1 MQESILKA
9 TKYTEDKEKYLVNL
23 CTLCGKFKEFTT
35 MPVIKR
41 YPNRKLYD
49 TEAKRYITLDGI
61 AELIREGAEVQV
73 IDHNSDED
81 LTAVT
86 LTQIIF
92 EQEKRN
98 SGFLPKS
105 VLTGL
110 VRAGGDTL
118 NTLRRSLNLPL
129 ELLKH
134 VDEEIEKRLKTLVER
149 GEMAKEEAI
158 GMGDK
163 LMKAG
168 QEKSKEFLP
177 SQQRLEKLLTVRGV
191 PSRAEVEGLTN
202 QIESLSA
209 KIDSLIEEKE
219 PNNSQDT

>member
-1 MQESILKA
+1 
-9 TKYTEDKEKYLVNL
+9 
-23 CTLCGKFKEFTT
+23 

-73 IDHNSDED
+73 VDHTTDED

-118 NTLRRSLNLPL
+118 NTLRRNLNSPL

-134 VDEEIEKRLKTLVER
+134 ADEAIQKRLQVLVER
-149 GEMAKEEAI
+149 GEMARDEAI
-158 GMGDK
+158 ALSEK
-163 LMKAG
+163 LMAAG
-168 QEKSKEFLP
+168 QEKGKEMI
-177 SQQRLEKLLTVRGV
+177 SGQQRLERLLSVRGV
-191 PSRAEVEGLTN
+191 PSREEVEELTS

-209 KIDSLIEEKE
+209 KIDSLIDEKA
-219 PNNSQDT
+219 PNSNQDL

>member
-1 MQESILKA
+1 
-9 TKYTEDKEKYLVNL
+9 
-23 CTLCGKFKEFTT
+23 

-61 AELIREGAEVQV
+61 AELIREGAELQV
-73 IDHNSDED
+73 VDHTTEED

-118 NTLRRSLNLPL
+118 NTLRRNLNSPL

-134 VDEEIEKRLKTLVER
+134 VDEEIDKRLQTLVER
-149 GEMAKEEAI
+149 GELARDEAI
-158 GMGDK
+158 AIGEK
-163 LMKAG
+163 LMAAG
-168 QEKSKEFLP
+168 QEKGKELLP
-177 SQQRLEKLLTVRGV
+177 GQQRLERLLSVRGV
-191 PSRAEVEGLTN
+191 PSRDEVEELTN
-202 QIESLSA
+202 QIESLST
-209 KIDSLIEEKE
+209 KIDSLIDDKE
-219 PNNSQDT
+219 PTSSNDS

>member
-1 MQESILKA
+1 
-9 TKYTEDKEKYLVNL
+9 
-23 CTLCGKFKEFTT
+23 

-73 IDHNSDED
+73 VDHTTDED

-118 NTLRRSLNLPL
+118 NTLRRNLNSPL

-134 VDEEIEKRLKTLVER
+134 VDEEIEKRLQTLVER
-149 GEMAKEEAI
+149 GEIAKEEAI
-158 GMGDK
+158 NLSEK
-163 LMKAG
+163 LMADS
-168 QEKSKEFLP
+168 QEKSKEMI
-177 SQQRLEKLLTVRGV
+177 SGQQRLERLLNVRGV
-191 PSRAEVEGLTN
+191 PSREEVEELTN
-202 QIESLSA
+202 QIETLSA
-209 KIDSLIEEKE
+209 KIDSLIDEKA
-219 PNNSQDT
+219 PDTQNDN

>member
-1 MQESILKA
+1 
-9 TKYTEDKEKYLVNL
+9 
-23 CTLCGKFKEFTT
+23 

-61 AELIREGAEVQV
+61 AELIREGQEVQV
-73 IDHNSDED
+73 VDHTTDED

-118 NTLRRSLNLPL
+118 NVLRRNLNSPL

-134 VDEEIEKRLKTLVER
+134 VDEEIEKRLQTLVER

-158 GMGDK
+158 HLSEK
-163 LMKAG
+163 LMAAG
-168 QEKSKEFLP
+168 QEKSKEMMIG
-177 SQQRLEKLLTVRGV
+177 QQRLERLLGMRGV
-191 PSRAEVEGLTN
+191 PSREEVEALTS

-209 KIDSLIEEKE
+209 KIDSLIEEKDIE
-219 PNNSQDT
+219 NTQPQ

>member
-1 MQESILKA
+1 
-9 TKYTEDKEKYLVNL
+9 
-23 CTLCGKFKEFTT
+23 

-61 AELIREGAEVQV
+61 AELIRDGAELQV
-73 IDHNSDED
+73 IDHTTVED

-110 VRAGGDTL
+110 VRAGGDTI
-118 NTLRRSLNLPL
+118 NTLRRSLNSPL

-134 VDEEIEKRLKTLVER
+134 VDEEIEKRLQALVER
-149 GEMAKEEAI
+149 GEMAKEEALAVSE
-158 GMGDK
+158 K
-163 LMKAG
+163 LLAVG
-168 QEKSKEFLP
+168 QEKGKDLLP
-177 SQQRLEKLLTVRGV
+177 GQQRLEKLLTVRGV
-191 PSRAEVEGLTN
+191 PSREEVEDLTS

-209 KIDSLIEEKE
+209 KIDTLIDEKE
-219 PNNSQDT
+219 PIKNNDK

>member
-1 MQESILKA
+1 
-9 TKYTEDKEKYLVNL
+9 
-23 CTLCGKFKEFTT
+23 

-61 AELIREGAEVQV
+61 AELIRNGAEVQV
-73 IDHNSDED
+73 VDHTTDED

-118 NTLRRSLNLPL
+118 NTLRRNLKSPL
-129 ELLKH
+129 
-134 VDEEIEKRLKTLVER
+134 
-149 GEMAKEEAI
+149 
-158 GMGDK
+158 
-163 LMKAG
+163 
-168 QEKSKEFLP
+168 
-177 SQQRLEKLLTVRGV
+177 
-191 PSRAEVEGLTN
+191 
-202 QIESLSA
+202 
-209 KIDSLIEEKE
+209 
-219 PNNSQDT
+219 

>member
-1 MQESILKA
+1 
-9 TKYTEDKEKYLVNL
+9 
-23 CTLCGKFKEFTT
+23 

-49 TEAKRYITLDGI
+49 TEAKRYITLEGI
-61 AELIREGAEVQV
+61 AELIRDGAELQV
-73 IDHNSDED
+73 IDHTTDED

-110 VRAGGDTL
+110 VRAGGDTI
-118 NTLRRSLNLPL
+118 NTLRRSLNSPL

-134 VDEEIEKRLKTLVER
+134 VDEEIEKRLQALVER
-149 GEMAKEEAI
+149 GEMAKEEALAVSE
-158 GMGDK
+158 K
-163 LMKAG
+163 LLAVG
-168 QEKSKEFLP
+168 QEKGKDLLP
-177 SQQRLEKLLTVRGV
+177 GQQRLENLLTVRGV
-191 PSRAEVEGLTN
+191 PSREEVEDLTS

-209 KIDSLIEEKE
+209 KIDTLIDEKE
-219 PNNSQDT
+219 PIKNNDK

>member
-1 MQESILKA
+1 
-9 TKYTEDKEKYLVNL
+9 
-23 CTLCGKFKEFTT
+23 

-61 AELIREGAEVQV
+61 AELIRDGAEVQV
-73 IDHNSDED
+73 IDHTTDED

-118 NTLRRSLNLPL
+118 NTLRRSLNSPL

-134 VDEEIEKRLKTLVER
+134 VDEEIEKRLQTLVEQ
-149 GEMAKEEAI
+149 GEMAREEAVALSE
-158 GMGDK
+158 K
-163 LMKAG
+163 LLAAG
-168 QEKSKEFLP
+168 NEKSKELF
-177 SQQRLEKLLTVRGV
+177 SGQQRLERLLNVRGV
-191 PSRAEVEGLTN
+191 PSREEVEGLTS

-209 KIDSLIEEKE
+209 KIDSLIDEKD
-219 PNNSQDT
+219 PNSHQAN

>member
-1 MQESILKA
+1 
-9 TKYTEDKEKYLVNL
+9 
-23 CTLCGKFKEFTT
+23 

-61 AELIREGAEVQV
+61 AELIRDGAEVQV
-73 IDHNSDED
+73 VDHTTEED

-118 NTLRRSLNLPL
+118 NTLRRNLNSPL

-134 VDEEIEKRLKTLVER
+134 VDEEIEKRLQTLVER
-149 GEMAKEEAI
+149 GELAKEEAI
-158 GMGDK
+158 SLSEK
-163 LMKAG
+163 LVAAG
-168 QEKSKEFLP
+168 EEKGKEMIAG
-177 SQQRLEKLLTVRGV
+177 QQRLERLLSVRGV
-191 PSRAEVEGLTN
+191 PSREEVEELTS
-202 QIESLSA
+202 QIETFSA
-209 KIDSLIEEKE
+209 KIDSLVDEKE
-219 PNNSQDT
+219 TENNNIKKLY

>member
-1 MQESILKA
+1 
-9 TKYTEDKEKYLVNL
+9 
-23 CTLCGKFKEFTT
+23 

-73 IDHNSDED
+73 VDHTTDED

-118 NTLRRSLNLPL
+118 NTLRRNLNSPL

-134 VDEEIEKRLKTLVER
+134 VDEEIEKRLQVLVER
-149 GEMAKEEAI
+149 GEMARDEAI
-158 GMGDK
+158 ALSEK
-163 LMKAG
+163 LMAAG
-168 QEKSKEFLP
+168 QEKGKEMI
-177 SQQRLEKLLTVRGV
+177 SGQQRLERLLSVRGV
-191 PSRAEVEGLTN
+191 PSREEVEELTS

-209 KIDSLIEEKE
+209 KIDSLIDEKA
-219 PNNSQDT
+219 PNSNQDL

>member
-1 MQESILKA
+1 
-9 TKYTEDKEKYLVNL
+9 
-23 CTLCGKFKEFTT
+23 

-73 IDHNSDED
+73 VDHTTDED

-118 NTLRRSLNLPL
+118 NTLRRNLNSPL

-134 VDEEIEKRLKTLVER
+134 VDEEIEKRLQALVER
-149 GEMAKEEAI
+149 GEMAKDEAI
-158 GMGDK
+158 GLSEK
-163 LMKAG
+163 LLAAG
-168 QEKSKEFLP
+168 QAKGKEMIP
-177 SQQRLEKLLTVRGV
+177 GQQRLERLLSVRGV
-191 PSRAEVEGLTN
+191 PSREEVEELTS
-202 QIESLSA
+202 QIETLSA
-209 KIDSLIEEKE
+209 KIDSLIDEKA
-219 PNNSQDT
+219 PNSNNDN

>member
-1 MQESILKA
+1 
-9 TKYTEDKEKYLVNL
+9 
-23 CTLCGKFKEFTT
+23 
-35 MPVIKR
+35 MPIIKR

-61 AELIREGAEVQV
+61 AELIRDGAELQV
-73 IDHNSDED
+73 VDHTTDED

-118 NTLRRSLNLPL
+118 NTLRRSLNSPL

-134 VDEEIEKRLKTLVER
+134 VDEEIEKRLQILVER
-149 GEMAKEEAI
+149 GELAREEAI
-158 GMGDK
+158 AVSEK
-163 LMKAG
+163 LIAAG
-168 QEKSKEFLP
+168 QEKGKEIL
-177 SQQRLEKLLTVRGV
+177 SGQQRLERLLTVRGV
-191 PSRAEVEGLTN
+191 PSREEVEELTN
-202 QIESLSA
+202 QIESLST
-209 KIDSLIEEKE
+209 KIDSLIDEKE
-219 PNNSQDT
+219 PNSNEAQ

>member
-1 MQESILKA
+1 M
-9 TKYTEDKEKYLVNL
+9 DH
-23 CTLCGKFKEFTT
+23 TT
-35 MPVIKR
+35 
-41 YPNRKLYD
+41 
-49 TEAKRYITLDGI
+49 
-61 AELIREGAEVQV
+61 
-73 IDHNSDED
+73 DED

-118 NTLRRSLNLPL
+118 NTLRRNLNSPL

-134 VDEEIEKRLKTLVER
+134 VDEEIEKRLQALVER

-158 GMGDK
+158 NLSEK
-163 LMKAG
+163 LLAAG
-168 QEKSKEFLP
+168 QEKAKRLCPASNAWNAYSACAACPPVKKLRSLPAKSKLCP
-177 SQQRLEKLLTVRGV
+177 QKSIRLLMTKHLIQITT
-191 PSRAEVEGLTN
+191 TN
-202 QIESLSA
+202 HEAQLHD
-209 KIDSLIEEKE
+209 KHNRLH
-219 PNNSQDT
+219 

>member
-1 MQESILKA
+1 
-9 TKYTEDKEKYLVNL
+9 
-23 CTLCGKFKEFTT
+23 

-61 AELIREGAEVQV
+61 AELIRDGAEVQV
-73 IDHNSDED
+73 VDHTTDED

-118 NTLRRSLNLPL
+118 NTLRRSLNSPL

-134 VDEEIEKRLKTLVER
+134 VDEEIEKRLQTLVER
-149 GEMAKEEAI
+149 GEIAKDEAI
-158 GMGDK
+158 GLGEK
-163 LMKAG
+163 LLAAG
-168 QEKSKEFLP
+168 QEKSKDMF
-177 SQQRLEKLLTVRGV
+177 SGQQRLERLLGVRGV
-191 PSRAEVEGLTN
+191 PSREEVEDLTS

-209 KIDSLIEEKE
+209 KIDSLIDEKE
-219 PNNSQDT
+219 PSNNQTQ

>member
-1 MQESILKA
+1 
-9 TKYTEDKEKYLVNL
+9 
-23 CTLCGKFKEFTT
+23 

-61 AELIREGAEVQV
+61 AELIRKGEEVSV
-73 IDHNSDED
+73 IDHTTDED

-118 NTLRRSLNLPL
+118 NTLRRNLNSPL

-134 VDEEIEKRLKTLVER
+134 VDEEIEKRLQTLVEQ
-149 GEMAKEEAI
+149 GEMAREEAVALSE
-158 GMGDK
+158 K
-163 LMKAG
+163 LIAAG
-168 QEKSKEFLP
+168 QEKSKELF
-177 SQQRLEKLLTVRGV
+177 SGQQRLERLLNVRGV
-191 PSRAEVEGLTN
+191 PSREEVEELTS
-202 QIESLSA
+202 QIETLSA
-209 KIDSLIEEKE
+209 KIDSLIDEKD
-219 PNNSQDT
+219 PNSHQVN

>member
-1 MQESILKA
+1 
-9 TKYTEDKEKYLVNL
+9 
-23 CTLCGKFKEFTT
+23 

-73 IDHNSDED
+73 VDHTTDED

-118 NTLRRSLNLPL
+118 NTLRRNLNSPL

-134 VDEEIEKRLKTLVER
+134 VDEEIEKRLQTLVEQ
-149 GEMAKEEAI
+149 GEMAREEAVALTE
-158 GMGDK
+158 K
-163 LMKAG
+163 LIAAG
-168 QEKSKEFLP
+168 QGKSKELF
-177 SQQRLEKLLTVRGV
+177 SGQQRLERLLNVRGV
-191 PSRAEVEGLTN
+191 PSREEVEELTS

-209 KIDSLIEEKE
+209 KIDSLIDEKD
-219 PNNSQDT
+219 PYSHKAN

>member
-1 MQESILKA
+1 
-9 TKYTEDKEKYLVNL
+9 
-23 CTLCGKFKEFTT
+23 

-73 IDHNSDED
+73 VDHTTDED

-118 NTLRRSLNLPL
+118 NTLRRNLNSPL

-134 VDEEIEKRLKTLVER
+134 VDEEIEKRLQTLVEQ
-149 GEMAKEEAI
+149 GEIAREEAI
-158 GMGDK
+158 ALSEK
-163 LMKAG
+163 LIAAG
-168 QEKSKEFLP
+168 QEKSKELF
-177 SQQRLEKLLTVRGV
+177 SGQQRLERLLNVRGV
-191 PSRAEVEGLTN
+191 PSREEVEELTN

-209 KIDSLIEEKE
+209 KIDSLIDEKD
-219 PNNSQDT
+219 PNSHKSN